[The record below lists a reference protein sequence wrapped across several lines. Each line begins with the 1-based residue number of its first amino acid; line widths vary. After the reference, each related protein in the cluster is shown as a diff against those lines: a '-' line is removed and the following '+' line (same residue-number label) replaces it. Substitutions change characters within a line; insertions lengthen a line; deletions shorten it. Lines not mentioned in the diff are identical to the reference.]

1 MAQAL
6 FGSGDKSGLS
16 IPAIVTAQ
24 NDPPV
29 AENDTYNSEN
39 IEGDFVVGN
48 LFDNDMDP
56 DFGLLVDV
64 NGDGVFVAADGDDV
78 PDKSRWTAVDAA
90 GNPLMVDGLMF
101 TGVPG
106 AFTYDP
112 SYGSVTFDYKIKLGG
127 IY

>member
-1 MAQAL
+1 M
-6 FGSGDKSGLS
+6 
-16 IPAIVTAQ
+16 TAQ

-29 AENDTYNSEN
+29 AENDTCNSEN

-56 DFGLLVDV
+56 DFWLLVDV
-64 NGDGVFVAADGDDV
+64 NGDDV

-106 AFTYDP
+106 AFT
-112 SYGSVTFDYKIKLGG
+112 
-127 IY
+127 